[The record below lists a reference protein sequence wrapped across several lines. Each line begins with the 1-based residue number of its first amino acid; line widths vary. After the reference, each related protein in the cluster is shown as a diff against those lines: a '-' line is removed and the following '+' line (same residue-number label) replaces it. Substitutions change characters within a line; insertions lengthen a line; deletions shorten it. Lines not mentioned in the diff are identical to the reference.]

1 MKIEAAS
8 AYAMVTIGGIA
19 VASLNSTETPN
30 LLELVEACDA
40 PASMLRH
47 FSVCAD
53 KGRDA
58 APADLHSVCA
68 DK

>member
-1 MKIEAAS
+1 
-8 AYAMVTIGGIA
+8 MVTTGGINM
-19 VASLNSTETPN
+19 ASLILTETPN

-40 PASMLRH
+40 PASMLP
-47 FSVCAD
+47 CAD